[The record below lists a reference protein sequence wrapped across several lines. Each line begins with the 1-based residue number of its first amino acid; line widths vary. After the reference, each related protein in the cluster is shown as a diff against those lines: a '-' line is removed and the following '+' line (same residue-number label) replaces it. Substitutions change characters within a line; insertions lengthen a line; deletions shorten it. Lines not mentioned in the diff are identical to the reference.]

1 MEDEERTPPVTEGQE
16 IEVRID
22 SIGSKGDGVARYE
35 GFVIFVPGT
44 QQGEVLKVQIKEV
57 RATFAIGER
66 A

>member
-1 MEDEERTPPVTEGQE
+1 MEETNRTPPVTEGQE

-22 SIGSKGDGVARYE
+22 SVGSKGDGVARYE

-44 QQGEVLKVQIKEV
+44 QIGEVVKVQIKDV
-57 RATFAIGER
+57 RATFAMGER